1 MRTALICKHNRA
13 GNFKMAM
20 AWGLLLFFC
29 CVESGF
35 SKSSGENPDKRIAQI
50 DIRILGEKGDTRLG
64 DTIAR
69 NLIQLKIGDVY
80 GLDQMAQAIARLSDS
95 NIFKSIHVPDPV
107 HRARGVYIIFEL
119 VPYGRIKD
127 IRIYKAF
134 PLFDREVVNVMTL
147 YNGDAFLE
155 ESLGE
160 QSKRVTT
167 LFKKQGFIDPRVTL
181 SAQKDEADG
190 NYVLSVHIDK
200 GDFLR
205 VNRVEIKGNAHFSSA
220 RLKLRIQTWK
230 SSVLFGSARRF
241 VQKSLD
247 EDVKNFISFYRKKG
261 FADVSVRAEII
272 RDFAQ
277 KQVDVIFHVEEGPQ
291 YEIVFQG
298 NENFWDYT
306 LKREMTLSK
315 DGNKNNFGLRKSV
328 RNLKKKYVKKG
339 YPDVRV
345 VGVKEADPPEPM
357 VKQVTLAIDEGY
369 QYRVSKIDLTGNRTI
384 SKKEIFKSI
393 LTRESGFGNRGIYV
407 AKTLDEDINA
417 IRTLYLR
424 EGFTRTRVD
433 KEVRVL
439 DISDSD
445 PDPGRTNCKEVAIQ
459 LVIDEGIQTRVDLV
473 QFEGVSVLSHEVAQ
487 GLISLKPG
495 QPFRGY
501 MIENDENSLKQK
513 ISESGYPHNKVVATE
528 EFSPDRSRVN
538 LTYTIWQG
546 PYVRVGQIYYVGN
559 FRTKPQILDTEMNLS
574 TGDPLSLAKLL
585 KSRRNM
591 MDINALDSVR
601 FRTIGLKDNAPE
613 VDIIVEVEEK
623 KTYFFEMGTGYD
635 TQRHLYLGS
644 AVGDHNFL
652 GRNLDLQLEGEI
664 SQIGYKG
671 NISLLEPRFLK
682 TRTWSSTR
690 AFGEEQEEFNKDFG
704 IKSYGVS
711 QNFYQQFLSRNL
723 TINLGVMYESRKQ
736 YLTQDRPL
744 TPDEAEEYEPR
755 HIIVASPGIVYKTID
770 SYVRPKKG
778 ILSSFNVD
786 LSNGIDNDL
795 DDFIKYRLDT
805 RYYYT
810 LFEPLV
816 LALRGRYRIIQP
828 YGSSKDVPEDQLFFL
843 GGTSSVRGFDEN
855 LLRYDTAGKAVGGR
869 ESLLGSVEARYD
881 LGLNFEFSAFYDI
894 GSIRQTQGKAG
905 SEEFRD
911 SVGLGLRYMTP
922 IGPIGFLYGW
932 KLAPR
937 PNESAGS
944 FHFSMGYTF

>member
-1 MRTALICKHNRA
+1 
-13 GNFKMAM
+13 MAV
-20 AWGLLLFFC
+20 AWVLFLFFC
-29 CVESGF
+29 FAEPGF
-35 SKSSGENPDKRIAQI
+35 SSSSNENTGRVIARI
-50 DIRILGEKGDTRLG
+50 DIQIPGEKGDMSLWNS
-64 DTIAR
+64 IAR
-69 NLIQLKIGDVY
+69 DVIQLKPGDVY
-80 GLDQMAQAIARLSDS
+80 GLGLMEQAIARLSDS

-107 HRARGVYIIFEL
+107 ETARGLNIRFEL

-134 PLFDREVVNVMTL
+134 PLFDREVLNVMTL

-160 QSKRVTT
+160 QAKRVIT

-200 GDFLR
+200 GDFYR
-205 VNRVEIKGNAHFSSA
+205 VNRVEIKGNDHFSSP
-220 RLKLRIQTWK
+220 RLKLRINTWK

-241 VQKSLD
+241 IQKDLD
-247 EDVKNFISFYRKKG
+247 EDVKNFISFYRKEG
-261 FADVSVRAEII
+261 FADVSIRGEAI
-272 RDFAQ
+272 RDLAE
-277 KQVDVIFHVEEGPQ
+277 KQVDVIFHVQEGPR

-328 RNLKKKYVKKG
+328 RLLEKKYVGKG
-339 YPDVRV
+339 YPDVRIDH
-345 VGVKEADPPEPM
+345 GVKEADPPQPL
-357 VKQVTLAIDEGY
+357 VKQVTLAIDEGD
-369 QYRVSKIDLTGNRTI
+369 QYRVARIDLSGNQTI
-384 SKKEIFKSI
+384 SNKEIFKNM
-393 LTRESGFGNRGIYV
+393 LTRESGFGNRGVYV
-407 AKTLDEDINA
+407 AKILDEDINA
-417 IRTLYLR
+417 ILSLYLR

-433 KEVRVL
+433 KDVRVL
-439 DISDSD
+439 DISD
-445 PDPGRTNCKEVAIQ
+445 PDSSGKNRKEVEIKLAIE
-459 LVIDEGIQTRVDLV
+459 EGIQTKVDQV
-473 QFEGVSVLSHEVAQ
+473 QFEGMSVLSLETARE
-487 GLISLKPG
+487 LISLKPG

-501 MIENDENSLKQK
+501 MMEDDENRLNQK
-513 ISESGYPHNKVVATE
+513 ISELGYPGNKVAVAE
-528 EFSPDRSRVN
+528 AFSPDRSRVN

-546 PYVRVGQIYYVGN
+546 PYVRVGQLCYVGN

-574 TGDPLSLAKLL
+574 TGDPLSLVKLL
-585 KSRRNM
+585 ESRRNM

-601 FRTIGLKDNAPE
+601 FRTIGLKNNAEE

-623 KTYFFEMGTGYD
+623 KPYFFEIGTGYD
-635 TQRHLYLGS
+635 TQRHLYLSS

-682 TRTWSSTR
+682 NRTWSSTR
-690 AFGEEQEEFNKDFG
+690 VFGEEQEEFNKDFG

-711 QNFYQQFLSRNL
+711 QNFYQQFLSSKL
-723 TINLGVMYESRKQ
+723 TITLGVMYESRKQ
-736 YLTQDRPL
+736 YLTQQRPL
-744 TPDEAEEYEPR
+744 TPDETEQYEPR
-755 HIIVASPGIVYKTID
+755 HIIVASPGVVYKTTD

-786 LSNGIDNDL
+786 VSNGIDNDL

-805 RYYYT
+805 RYYYS
-810 LFEPLV
+810 LSEPLV
-816 LALRGRYRIIQP
+816 IALRGRYRIIQP
-828 YGSSKDVPEDQLFFL
+828 SGSSRKVPEDQLFFL

-855 LLRYDTAGKAVGGR
+855 LLRYDASGKAVGGR

-894 GSIRQTQGKAG
+894 GAVRQTQGKGG
-905 SEEFRD
+905 SDAFRD

>member
-1 MRTALICKHNRA
+1 
-13 GNFKMAM
+13 MAV
-20 AWGLLLFFC
+20 AWVLFLFFC
-29 CVESGF
+29 FAEPGF
-35 SKSSGENPDKRIAQI
+35 SNSSNESTGRVIARI
-50 DIRILGEKGDTRLG
+50 DIQIPGEKGDIRLW
-64 DTIAR
+64 DSIAR
-69 NLIQLKIGDVY
+69 DLIQLKPGDAY
-80 GLDQMAQAIARLSDS
+80 SLGLMEQAIARLSDS

-107 HRARGVYIIFEL
+107 ETARGLNIRFEL

-134 PLFDREVVNVMTL
+134 PLFDREVLNVMTL

-155 ESLGE
+155 ASLGE
-160 QSKRVTT
+160 QAKRVIA

-181 SAQKDEADG
+181 SAQKDAADG

-200 GDFLR
+200 GKFLR
-205 VNRVEIKGNAHFSSA
+205 VNRVEIKGNAHFSSP
-220 RLKLRIQTWK
+220 RLKLRIKTWK

-241 VQKSLD
+241 IQKDLD

-261 FADVSVRAEII
+261 FADVSIRGETI
-272 RDFAQ
+272 RDLEE
-277 KQVDVIFHVEEGPQ
+277 KKVDVIFHVEEGPC

-298 NENFWDYT
+298 NEKFWDYT
-306 LKREMTLSK
+306 LKKEMTLSR

-328 RNLKKKYVKKG
+328 RLLKKKYAGKG
-339 YPDVRV
+339 YPDVGV
-345 VGVKEADPPEPM
+345 DSGVKEMDPSQPL
-357 VKQVTLAIDEGY
+357 VKQVTLTIDEGD
-369 QYRVSKIDLTGNRTI
+369 QYRVSKIELSGNRTI
-384 SKKEIFKSI
+384 LQKEIFKNM

-407 AKTLDEDINA
+407 AKILDEDINA
-417 IRTLYLR
+417 IRSLYLR

-433 KEVRVL
+433 KHVRVL
-439 DISDSD
+439 DSD
-445 PDPGRTNCKEVAIQ
+445 PDSAGTKPKGVAIQ
-459 LVIDEGIQTRVDLV
+459 LVIDEGIQTKVDRV
-473 QFEGVSVLSHEVAQ
+473 QFEGASVLSEDAVRE
-487 GLISLKPG
+487 LISLKPG

-501 MIENDENSLKQK
+501 MMENDENSLGQK
-513 ISESGYPHNKVVATE
+513 ISELGYPHNKVAVTE
-528 EFSPDRSRVN
+528 EFSSDRSRVN

-546 PYVRVGQIYYVGN
+546 PYVRVGQLYYVGN
-559 FRTKPQILDTEMNLS
+559 FRTKPQVLDTEMNLS

-585 KSRRNM
+585 ESRRNM

-601 FRTIGLKDNAPE
+601 FRTIGLKNNAEE

-623 KTYFFEMGTGYD
+623 KPYFFEIGTGYD
-635 TQRHLYLGS
+635 TQRHLYLSS

-652 GRNLDLQLEGEI
+652 GRNLDLQLEGEV

-690 AFGEEQEEFNKDFG
+690 VFGEEQEEFNKDFG
-704 IKSYGVS
+704 IKSTGIS
-711 QNFYQQFLSRNL
+711 QNFYQQFLSSKL

-736 YLTQDRPL
+736 YLTQQRPL
-744 TPDEAEEYEPR
+744 TPDEAEDYEPR
-755 HIIVASPGIVYKTID
+755 HIIVARPGVVYKTID

-778 ILSSFNVD
+778 TLSSFNVD

-795 DDFIKYRLDT
+795 DDFIKYRLDI

-816 LALRGRYRIIQP
+816 FALRGRYRIIQP
-828 YGSSKDVPEDQLFFL
+828 YGSNNDVPEDQLFFL
-843 GGTSSVRGFDEN
+843 GGTSSVRGFGEN

-894 GSIRQTQGKAG
+894 GSIRQTQGRGG
-905 SEEFRD
+905 SEAFRD